1 MLRFPLLGRFPF
13 AYATLVSMVLCFG
26 LSTALV
32 ACKKPDSE
40 ADKQLDSVAIS
51 LGNEDVLQLGTSEHG
66 TGPVISGSL
75 QPEVRADLRAEVAAM
90 VIKVHKENGEL
101 VRKGDLL
108 VSLDSSVLRDNLNS
122 AEESMRAA
130 AQSLDGAERQYQR
143 IKSLQAQGMVSL
155 QGLEES
161 EIKRNSAQSEFVAS
175 KARVAAAKQQLDRTE
190 VRAPFQG
197 VVSARKASAGDT
209 AQIGKE
215 LIQVIDPS
223 SMRFEGQVSA
233 DQMNILRVGQRVNFR
248 INGVAQ
254 SGDLLGSRG
263 TIKRIDG
270 AANPVTRQV
279 SVIVEIN
286 AKDRPPVVG
295 LFAEGVVETSTK
307 SALMISESSLR
318 REGDKIYAWV
328 LDGNKIVKRN
338 IQLGDR
344 DTRLGEWVV
353 NSGLVAGDKIL
364 RTTSSSLKDGQ
375 IYTLRAD
382 TGTKVGP

>member
-1 MLRFPLLGRFPF
+1 MSRSPRLGRFPL
-13 AYATLVSMVLCFG
+13 ANATLFSVALCLG
-26 LSTALV
+26 LSGALI

-40 ADKQLDSVAIS
+40 ADKKLDAVAIS
-51 LGNEDVLQLGTSEHG
+51 LGNEDILQIGALEHG

-75 QPEVRADLRAEVAAM
+75 QPEIRADLRAEVAAM

-130 AQSLDGAERQYQR
+130 AQSLDSAERQYQR
-143 IKSLQAQGMVSL
+143 MKSLQAQGMVSV

-161 EIKRNSAQSEFVAS
+161 EIKRNSGQSEFVAT

-233 DQMNILRVGQRVNFR
+233 DQMSTLKVGQRVNFR

-254 SGDLLGSRG
+254 SGDQLGSRG

-270 AANPVTRQV
+270 AANPITRQV
-279 SVIVEIN
+279 SVIVEIQG
-286 AKDRPPVVG
+286 KDRPPVVG
-295 LFAEGVVETSTK
+295 LFAEGVIETSTK
-307 SALMISESSLR
+307 SALMISESSLH
-318 REGDKIYAWV
+318 REGDKVYAWV
-328 LDGNKIVKRN
+328 LDGDKIVKRN
-338 IQLGDR
+338 VQLGDR
-344 DTRLGEWVV
+344 DTRLGQWVV
-353 NSGLVAGDKIL
+353 SSGLVVGEKIL
-364 RTTSSSLKDGQ
+364 RNTSSSLKDGQ
-375 IYTLRAD
+375 PFTMRAD
-382 TGTKVGP
+382 TAAKVGQ

>member
-1 MLRFPLLGRFPF
+1 MLRSPSLGRFPVAF
-13 AYATLVSMVLCFG
+13 STHFSIAICLVIGS
-26 LSTALV
+26 ALV
-32 ACKKPDSE
+32 ACKKPDVE
-40 ADKQLDSVAIS
+40 ANKTAESVALS
-51 LGNEDVLQLGTSEHG
+51 LGSEDIFQLGTSEHG

-75 QPEVRADLRAEVAAM
+75 QPEIRADLRAEVAAM
-90 VIKVHKENGEL
+90 VIKVHKENGEP

-108 VSLDSSVLRDNLNS
+108 VSLDGSVLRDNLNS
-122 AEESMRAA
+122 AEESLRAA
-130 AQSLDGAERQYQR
+130 AQSLDGAERQFQR
-143 IKSLQAQGMVSL
+143 IKSLQAQGMVSM

-161 EIKRNSAQSEFVAS
+161 ENKRNSAQSEFVAS

-233 DQMNILRVGQRVNFR
+233 DQMSILKVGQRVTFR

-254 SGDLLGSRG
+254 TGDQLGSSGR
-263 TIKRIDG
+263 IKRIDG
-270 AANPVTRQV
+270 AANPITRQV
-279 SVIVEIN
+279 SVIVEISG
-286 AKDRPPVVG
+286 KDRPPVAG
-295 LFAEGVVETSTK
+295 LFAEGVIETSTQ
-307 SALMISESSLR
+307 SALMIPESCLR
-318 REGDKIYAWV
+318 REGDKVFAWV
-328 LDGNKIVKRN
+328 LDSNKIVKRS

-353 NSGLVAGDKIL
+353 NSGLVAGEKIL

-375 IYTLRAD
+375 SFTLRAD
-382 TGTKVGP
+382 TGVKVGQ

>member
-1 MLRFPLLGRFPF
+1 MLRSPRLGRYP
-13 AYATLVSMVLCFG
+13 LVLSVIACLCIS
-26 LSTALV
+26 STLV
-32 ACKKPDSE
+32 ACKKPEEDANKAAE
-40 ADKQLDSVAIS
+40 SVALS
-51 LGNEDVLQLGTSEHG
+51 LGNEDILQLGTSEHG

-75 QPEVRADLRAEVAAM
+75 QPEMRADLRAEVSAM
-90 VIKVHKENGEL
+90 VVKVHKENGEA

-122 AEESMRAA
+122 AEESLRAA

-143 IKSLQAQGMVSL
+143 IKSLQAQGMVSM

-161 EIKRNSAQSEFVAS
+161 EIKRNAAQSEHVAS
-175 KARVAAAKQQLDRTE
+175 KARVAAAKQQLERTE
-190 VRAPFQG
+190 VRAPFNG

-233 DQMNILRVGQRVNFR
+233 DQMGVLKVGQRVSFR

-254 SGDLLGSRG
+254 NGDQLASRG
-263 TIKRIDG
+263 VVKRIDG
-270 AANPVTRQV
+270 AANPITRQV

-286 AKDRPPVVG
+286 SKDRPPVVG
-295 LFAEGVVETSTK
+295 LYAEGVVETLTK
-307 SALMISESSLR
+307 PAVMISESSLR
-318 REGDKIYAWV
+318 REGDKVFAWV
-328 LDGNKIVKRN
+328 LDGNKIVKRA

-344 DTRLGEWVV
+344 DTRLGQWVV
-353 NSGLVAGDKIL
+353 STGLAAGDKVL
-364 RTTSSSLKDGQ
+364 RNNGSALKDGQ
-375 IYTLRAD
+375 AFTLRAD
-382 TGTKVGP
+382 TATKVGQ

>member
-1 MLRFPLLGRFPF
+1 MSRSPRLGRFPL
-13 AYATLVSMVLCFG
+13 ANATLFSVALCLG
-26 LSTALV
+26 LSGALI
-32 ACKKPDSE
+32 ACKKLDSE
-40 ADKQLDSVAIS
+40 ADKKLVAVAIS
-51 LGNEDVLQLGTSEHG
+51 LGNEDILQIGALEHG

-75 QPEVRADLRAEVAAM
+75 QPEIRADLRAEVAAM

-130 AQSLDGAERQYQR
+130 AQSLDSAERQYQR
-143 IKSLQAQGMVSL
+143 MKSLQAQGMVSV

-161 EIKRNSAQSEFVAS
+161 EIKRNSAQSEFVAT

-233 DQMNILRVGQRVNFR
+233 DQMSNLKVGQRVNFR
-248 INGVAQ
+248 INGVKQ
-254 SGDLLGSRG
+254 SGDQLGNRG

-286 AKDRPPVVG
+286 GKDRPPVVG
-295 LFAEGVVETSTK
+295 LFAEGVIETSIK
-307 SALMISESSLR
+307 SALMVSESSIR
-318 REGDKIYAWV
+318 REGDKVYAWV

-344 DTRLGEWVV
+344 DTRLGVWVV
-353 NSGLVAGDKIL
+353 TSGLLAGDKIL

-375 IYTLRAD
+375 TFTLRAD
-382 TGTKVGP
+382 TAAKVGQ

>member
-1 MLRFPLLGRFPF
+1 MSRSTRLGRFPF
-13 AYATLVSMVLCFG
+13 AYSTLFSMALCLG
-26 LSTALV
+26 LSSALV
-32 ACKKPDSE
+32 ACKKQDSE
-40 ADKQLDSVAIS
+40 ADKKLEAVAIS
-51 LGNEDVLQLGTSEHG
+51 LGNEDILQLGTSEHG

-75 QPEVRADLRAEVAAM
+75 QPEIRADLRAEVAAM

-122 AEESMRAA
+122 ADESMRAA

-143 IKSLQAQGMVSL
+143 MKSLQAQGMVST

-161 EIKRNSAQSEFVAS
+161 ENKRNSAQSEFVAS
-175 KARVAAAKQQLDRTE
+175 KARMAAAKQQLDRTE

-233 DQMNILRVGQRVNFR
+233 DQMSVLKLGQRVNFR

-254 SGDLLGSRG
+254 SGDQLGNRG

-279 SVIVEIN
+279 SVIVEISG
-286 AKDRPPVVG
+286 KDRPPVVG
-295 LFAEGVVETSTK
+295 LFAEGVIETSTK
-307 SALMISESSLR
+307 SVLMISESSLR
-318 REGDKIYAWV
+318 REGDKVFAWV
-328 LDGNKIVKRN
+328 LDGDKIVKRN

-353 NSGLVAGDKIL
+353 NSGLVASDKIL

-375 IYTLRAD
+375 AFTLRAD
-382 TGTKVGP
+382 TAAKVGS

>member
-1 MLRFPLLGRFPF
+1 MLRSPRLGRFPF
-13 AYATLVSMVLCFG
+13 A
-26 LSTALV
+26 LSLIACLSISSALV
-32 ACKKPDSE
+32 ACKKPE
-40 ADKQLDSVAIS
+40 ADADKAAESVALS
-51 LGNEDVLQLGTSEHG
+51 LGNEDILQLGTAEHG

-75 QPEVRADLRAEVAAM
+75 QPEMRADLRAEVSAM
-90 VIKVHKENGEL
+90 VIKVHKENGEA
-101 VRKGDLL
+101 VRKGDVL
-108 VSLDSSVLRDNLNS
+108 VTLDSSVLRDNLNS
-122 AEESMRAA
+122 AEESLRAA

-143 IKSLQAQGMVSL
+143 IKSLQAQGMVSM

-161 EIKRNSAQSEFVAS
+161 EVKRNAAQSEHVAS
-175 KARVAAAKQQLDRTE
+175 KARVAAAKQQLERTE
-190 VRAPFQG
+190 VRAPFNG

-233 DQMNILRVGQRVNFR
+233 DQMGVLKVGQRVSFR

-254 SGDLLGSRG
+254 NGDQLSSRG
-263 TIKRIDG
+263 VVKRIDG

-286 AKDRPPVVG
+286 SKDRPPVVG
-295 LFAEGVVETSTK
+295 LFAEGVVETLTK
-307 SALMISESSLR
+307 PAVMISESSLR
-318 REGDKIYAWV
+318 REGDKVFAWV
-328 LDGNKIVKRN
+328 LDGSKIVKRA

-353 NSGLVAGDKIL
+353 TSGLAAGDKVL
-364 RTTSSSLKDGQ
+364 RNSGSSLKDGQ
-375 IYTLRAD
+375 AFTLRAD
-382 TGTKVGP
+382 TAAKVGQ

>member
-1 MLRFPLLGRFPF
+1 MLRSPSLGRFPVAF
-13 AYATLVSMVLCFG
+13 STHFSIAICLVIGS
-26 LSTALV
+26 ALV
-32 ACKKPDSE
+32 ACKKPDVE
-40 ADKQLDSVAIS
+40 ANKTAESVALS
-51 LGNEDVLQLGTSEHG
+51 LGSEDIFQLGTSEHG

-75 QPEVRADLRAEVAAM
+75 QPEIRADLRAEVAAM
-90 VIKVHKENGEL
+90 VIKVHKENGEP

-108 VSLDSSVLRDNLNS
+108 VSLDGSVLRDNLNS
-122 AEESMRAA
+122 AEESLRAA
-130 AQSLDGAERQYQR
+130 AQSLDGAERQFQR
-143 IKSLQAQGMVSL
+143 IKSLQAQGMVSM

-161 EIKRNSAQSEFVAS
+161 ENKRNSAQSEFVAS

-233 DQMNILRVGQRVNFR
+233 DQMSILKVGQRVTFR

-254 SGDLLGSRG
+254 TGDQLGSSGR
-263 TIKRIDG
+263 IKRIDG
-270 AANPVTRQV
+270 AANPITRQV
-279 SVIVEIN
+279 SVIVEISG
-286 AKDRPPVVG
+286 KDRPPVAG
-295 LFAEGVVETSTK
+295 LFAEGVIETSTQ
-307 SALMISESSLR
+307 SALMIPESCLR
-318 REGDKIYAWV
+318 REGDKVFAWV
-328 LDGNKIVKRN
+328 LDGNKIVKRS

-353 NSGLVAGDKIL
+353 NSGLVAGEKIL
-364 RTTSSSLKDGQ
+364 RTTSGSLKDGQ
-375 IYTLRAD
+375 SFTLRAD
-382 TGTKVGP
+382 TGVKVGQ

>member
-1 MLRFPLLGRFPF
+1 MLRSPRLGRFPF
-13 AYATLVSMVLCFG
+13 AYSTLFSVALCLG
-26 LSTALV
+26 LSSALV
-32 ACKKPDSE
+32 ACKKPNSE
-40 ADKQLDSVAIS
+40 ADQKLETVAIS
-51 LGNEDVLQLGTSEHG
+51 LGSEDVLQVGTSEHG

-75 QPEVRADLRAEVAAM
+75 QPEIRADLRAEVAAM

-161 EIKRNSAQSEFVAS
+161 ENKRNSAQSEFVAS

-223 SMRFEGQVSA
+223 SMRFDGQVSA
-233 DQMNILRVGQRVNFR
+233 DQMNSLKVGQRVNFR

-254 SGDLLGSRG
+254 SGDQLGSRG

-279 SVIVEIN
+279 SVIVEI
-286 AKDRPPVVG
+286 AGKDRPPVVG
-295 LFAEGVVETSTK
+295 LFAEGVIETSTK
-307 SALMISESSLR
+307 SVLMVSENSLR
-318 REGDKIYAWV
+318 REGDKVFAWV

-338 IQLGDR
+338 VQLGDR

-353 NSGLVAGDKIL
+353 SSGLVAGEKIL
-364 RTTSSSLKDGQ
+364 RNTSSSLKDGQ
-375 IYTLRAD
+375 PFTLRAD
-382 TGTKVGP
+382 TAAKVGQ

>member
-1 MLRFPLLGRFPF
+1 MLPSPRLGRFPF
-13 AYATLVSMVLCFG
+13 AYSTLFSVALCLG
-26 LSTALV
+26 LSGALV
-32 ACKKPDSE
+32 ACKKPNSE
-40 ADKQLDSVAIS
+40 ADQKLETVAIS
-51 LGNEDVLQLGTSEHG
+51 LGNEDVLQVGTSEHG

-75 QPEVRADLRAEVAAM
+75 QPEIRADLRAEVAAM

-161 EIKRNSAQSEFVAS
+161 ENKRNSAQSEFVAS

-233 DQMNILRVGQRVNFR
+233 DQMSSLKVGQRVNFR

-254 SGDLLGSRG
+254 SGDQLGSRG

-279 SVIVEIN
+279 SVIVEI
-286 AKDRPPVVG
+286 AGKDRPPVVG
-295 LFAEGVVETSTK
+295 LFAEGVIETSTK
-307 SALMISESSLR
+307 SALMVSESSLR
-318 REGDKIYAWV
+318 REGDKVFAWV

-338 IQLGDR
+338 VQLGDR

-353 NSGLVAGDKIL
+353 SSGLVAGEKIL
-364 RTTSSSLKDGQ
+364 RNTSSSLKDGQ
-375 IYTLRAD
+375 PFTLRAD
-382 TGTKVGP
+382 TAAKVGQ

>member
-1 MLRFPLLGRFPF
+1 MLRSPSLGRLPI
-13 AYATLVSMVLCFG
+13 AHYTLLSVALCIG
-26 LSTALV
+26 LSSALV
-32 ACKKPDSE
+32 ACKKPDTA
-40 ADKQLDSVAIS
+40 ADKTAESVALS
-51 LGNEDVLQLGTSEHG
+51 LGNEDVLQLGALEHG
-66 TGPVISGSL
+66 TGPVITGSL
-75 QPEVRADLRAEVAAM
+75 QPEIRADLRAEVAAM
-90 VIKVHKENGEL
+90 VMKVHKENGEI

-108 VSLDSSVLRDNLNS
+108 VSLDSSVLRDNLHS
-122 AEESMRAA
+122 AEESLRAA
-130 AQSLDGAERQYQR
+130 TQSLDGAERQYQR
-143 IKSLQAQGMVSL
+143 MKSLQAQGMVSM

-161 EIKRNSAQSEFVAS
+161 EVKRNSAQSEFVAG

-190 VRAPFQG
+190 VRAPFHG
-197 VVSARKASAGDT
+197 VVSSRKASAGDT

-233 DQMNILRVGQRVNFR
+233 DQMASLKVGQRVNFR
-248 INGVAQ
+248 INGIAQ

-263 TIKRIDG
+263 TVKRIDG

-286 AKDRPPVVG
+286 GKDRPPIVG
-295 LFAEGVVETSTK
+295 LFAEGVIETSSK

-318 REGDKIYAWV
+318 REGDKVFAWV

-344 DTRLGEWVV
+344 DTRLGAWVV
-353 NSGLVAGDKIL
+353 NAGLTAGDKLL
-364 RTTSSSLKDGQ
+364 RTNSSSLKDGQ
-375 IYTLRAD
+375 TFTLRAD
-382 TGTKVGP
+382 TGTKVGQ

>member
-1 MLRFPLLGRFPF
+1 MLRSPRLGRYPF
-13 AYATLVSMVLCFG
+13 VCSVIFTVCLA
-26 LSTALV
+26 STLV
-32 ACKKPDSE
+32 ACKKPGDDGSKAAE
-40 ADKQLDSVAIS
+40 AIELSLGAEDILQLDTA
-51 LGNEDVLQLGTSEHG
+51 DHG

-75 QPEVRADLRAEVAAM
+75 QPELRADLRAEVSAM
-90 VIKVHKENGEL
+90 VVKVHKENGEP

-108 VSLDSSVLRDNLNS
+108 VTLDSAVLRDNLNS
-122 AEESMRAA
+122 AEESLRAA

-143 IKSLQAQGMVSL
+143 IKSLQAQGMVSM

-161 EIKRNSAQSEFVAS
+161 EVKRNSAQSEFVAS
-175 KARVAAAKQQLDRTE
+175 KARAAAAKQQVERTE
-190 VRAPFQG
+190 VRAPFTG

-233 DQMNILRVGQRVNFR
+233 DQMGVLKVGQRVNFR

-254 SGDLLGSRG
+254 SGDQLANRG
-263 TIKRIDG
+263 IVKRIDG

-286 AKDRPPVVG
+286 SKDRPPVVG
-295 LFAEGVVETSTK
+295 LYAEGVVETKTQ
-307 SALMISESSLR
+307 AAVMISESSLR
-318 REGDKIYAWV
+318 REGDKVFAWA
-328 LDGNKIVKRN
+328 LEGNKIVKRS

-344 DTRLGEWVV
+344 DTRLGQWVV
-353 NSGLVAGDKIL
+353 KSGLAAGDKVL
-364 RTTSSSLKDGQ
+364 RNSGSSLKDGQ
-375 IYTLRAD
+375 TFTTRTD
-382 TGTKVGP
+382 TAAKVGQ

>member
-1 MLRFPLLGRFPF
+1 MLRSPRLGRFPF
-13 AYATLVSMVLCFG
+13 AYSTLFSVALSLG
-26 LSTALV
+26 LSGALV
-32 ACKKPDSE
+32 ACKKPNSE
-40 ADKQLDSVAIS
+40 ADQKLETVAIS
-51 LGNEDVLQLGTSEHG
+51 LGNEDVLQVGTSEHG

-75 QPEVRADLRAEVAAM
+75 QPEIRADLRAEVAAM

-108 VSLDSSVLRDNLNS
+108 VSLDNSVLRDNLNS

-161 EIKRNSAQSEFVAS
+161 ENKRNSAQSEFVAS

-233 DQMNILRVGQRVNFR
+233 DQMSTLKVGQRVNFR

-254 SGDLLGSRG
+254 SGDQLGSRG

-279 SVIVEIN
+279 SVIVEI
-286 AKDRPPVVG
+286 AGKDRPPVVG
-295 LFAEGVVETSTK
+295 LFAEGVIETSTK
-307 SALMISESSLR
+307 SALMVSESSLR
-318 REGDKIYAWV
+318 REGDKVFAWV
-328 LDGNKIVKRN
+328 LDGNKIVKRHV
-338 IQLGDR
+338 QLGDR

-353 NSGLVAGDKIL
+353 SSGLVAGEKIL
-364 RTTSSSLKDGQ
+364 RNTSSSLKDGQ
-375 IYTLRAD
+375 PFTLRAD
-382 TGTKVGP
+382 TAAKVGQ

>member
-1 MLRFPLLGRFPF
+1 MSRSPRLGRFPL
-13 AYATLVSMVLCFG
+13 ANATLFSVALCLG
-26 LSTALV
+26 LSGALI
-32 ACKKPDSE
+32 ACKKLDSE
-40 ADKQLDSVAIS
+40 ADKKLVAVAIS
-51 LGNEDVLQLGTSEHG
+51 LGNEDILQIGTLEHG

-75 QPEVRADLRAEVAAM
+75 QPEIRADLRAEVAAM

-130 AQSLDGAERQYQR
+130 AQSLDSAERQYQR
-143 IKSLQAQGMVSL
+143 MKSLQAQGMVSV

-161 EIKRNSAQSEFVAS
+161 EIKRNSAQSEFVAT

-215 LIQVIDPS
+215 LIQVIDPN

-233 DQMNILRVGQRVNFR
+233 DQMSNLKVGQRVNFR

-254 SGDLLGSRG
+254 SGDQLGNRG

-286 AKDRPPVVG
+286 GKDRPPVVG
-295 LFAEGVVETSTK
+295 LFAEGVIETSIK
-307 SALMISESSLR
+307 SALMVSESSIR
-318 REGDKIYAWV
+318 REGDKVFAWV

-344 DTRLGEWVV
+344 DTRLGVWVV
-353 NSGLVAGDKIL
+353 TSGLLAGDKIL

-375 IYTLRAD
+375 TFTLRAD
-382 TGTKVGP
+382 TAAKVGQ

>member
-1 MLRFPLLGRFPF
+1 MLRSPRLGRFPF
-13 AYATLVSMVLCFG
+13 AYSTLFSVALSLG
-26 LSTALV
+26 LSGALV
-32 ACKKPDSE
+32 ACKKPNSE
-40 ADKQLDSVAIS
+40 ADQKLEAVAIS
-51 LGNEDVLQLGTSEHG
+51 LGNEDVLQVGTSEHG

-75 QPEVRADLRAEVAAM
+75 QPEIRADLRAEVAAM

-108 VSLDSSVLRDNLNS
+108 VSLDNSVLRDNLNS

-161 EIKRNSAQSEFVAS
+161 ENKRNSAQSEFVAS

-233 DQMNILRVGQRVNFR
+233 DQMNSLKVGQRVNFR

-254 SGDLLGSRG
+254 SGDQLGSRG

-279 SVIVEIN
+279 SVIVEI
-286 AKDRPPVVG
+286 AGKDRPPVVG
-295 LFAEGVVETSTK
+295 LFAEGVIETSTK
-307 SALMISESSLR
+307 SVLMVSENSLR
-318 REGDKIYAWV
+318 REGDKVFAWV
-328 LDGNKIVKRN
+328 LDGNKIVKRHV
-338 IQLGDR
+338 QLGDR

-353 NSGLVAGDKIL
+353 SSGLVAGEKIL
-364 RTTSSSLKDGQ
+364 RNTSSSLKDGQ
-375 IYTLRAD
+375 PFTLRAD
-382 TGTKVGP
+382 TAAKVGQ